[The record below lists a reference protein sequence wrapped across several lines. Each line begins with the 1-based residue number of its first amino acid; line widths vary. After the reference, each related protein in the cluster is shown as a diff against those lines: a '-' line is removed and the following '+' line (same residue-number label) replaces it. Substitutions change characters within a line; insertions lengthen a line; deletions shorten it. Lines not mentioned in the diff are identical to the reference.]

1 MVVDTCLMQERTEMG
16 KIISLKD
23 RDWKDFY
30 LADLFKPVRGNQN
43 RMSYLEAGNIPL
55 VSARNV
61 NNGYKDYVEAN
72 KGQIYPGDILTL
84 NNDGEGGAGIAYFQP
99 VSMYLDTHCT
109 ALFPLIRLDKYQL
122 LFISTCI
129 TKQRSKF
136 GHGYSLSN
144 QRLSIFKLMLPV
156 DSKGSPDLKFMGD
169 YMRAKERDLLLTYR
183 NYLQVKDDVYTK
195 RKPSAW
201 KPFKMEDM
209 FYIYPGKRLT
219 KSDMVNGKRPFVGAT
234 DSNNGITNWVGNI
247 NDSLD
252 RNVIGVNYNGSVG
265 EAFYHPYECI
275 FSDDVKRLHLKHGD
289 NTKYVSLF
297 IKACI
302 LSQKKVFSY
311 GYKFN
316 GERMNRHSIVLP
328 VTEKGSPDWEY
339 MDSKMR
345 QVEHKLLEEYINRK
359 L

>member
-1 MVVDTCLMQERTEMG
+1 MS
-16 KIISLKD
+16 KILSLKD

-30 LADLFKPVRGNQN
+30 LTDFFKPVRGNQN
-43 RMSYLEAGNIPL
+43 RMSYLESGCIPL

-61 NNGYKDYVEAN
+61 NNGYKDFVEAN
-72 KGQIYPGDILTL
+72 NGPIYPGDILTL

-99 VSMYLDTHCT
+99 ASMYLDTHCT
-109 ALFPLIRLDKYQL
+109 ALIPLLKLDKYQL
-122 LFISTCI
+122 LFFSTCI

-156 DSKGSPDLKFMGD
+156 DIKGNPDLKFMGD
-169 YMRAKERDLLLTYR
+169 YMQNKERGLLTSYR
-183 NYLQVKDDVYTK
+183 SYLQINEDENND
-195 RKPSAW
+195 RKPSSW
-201 KPFKMEDM
+201 MPFKMEDL

-219 KSDMVNGKRPFVGAT
+219 KSDMVSGKRPFVGAT
-234 DSNNGITNWVGNI
+234 DSNNGVTNWVKNI

-252 RNVIGVNYNGSVG
+252 KNVIGVNYNGSVG
-265 EAFYHPYECI
+265 EAFYHPYECL
-275 FSDDVKRLHLKHGD
+275 FSDDVKRLHLKKVD
-289 NTKYVSLF
+289 NSKYISLF

-302 LSQKKVFSY
+302 VSQKKVFSY

-328 VTEKGSPDWEY
+328 VTEKGIPDWEY
-339 MDSKMR
+339 MDRYMR
-345 QVEHKLLEEYINRK
+345 QVEHKLLEDYINRK
-359 L
+359 LKNDNQQ